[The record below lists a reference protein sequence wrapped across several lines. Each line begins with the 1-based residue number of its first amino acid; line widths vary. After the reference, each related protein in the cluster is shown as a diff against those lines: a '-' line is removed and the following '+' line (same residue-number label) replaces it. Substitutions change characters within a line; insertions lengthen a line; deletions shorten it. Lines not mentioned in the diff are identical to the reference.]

1 MKYGRSARGDR
12 AADHPGAGE
21 VRSFS
26 GFGNIELHIEELV
39 LEGFAPHQRYEIAE
53 ALRARLGE
61 VLAERGVPAS
71 LASVSA
77 IDAGSISF
85 GGATRTGTAA
95 ADAIY
100 GTFARGSEGS
110 KR

>member
-1 MKYGRSARGDR
+1 
-12 AADHPGAGE
+12 
-21 VRSFS
+21 V
-26 GFGNIELHIEELV
+26 NIELHIEELV
-39 LEGFAPHQRYEIAE
+39 LDGFEPHQRYEIAE

-61 VLAERGVPAS
+61 VLAERGVPPS
-71 LASVSA
+71 LADVPA

-100 GTFARGSEGS
+100 GAFGRGADRNGP
-110 KR
+110 

>member
-1 MKYGRSARGDR
+1 
-12 AADHPGAGE
+12 
-21 VRSFS
+21 V
-26 GFGNIELHIEELV
+26 NIELHIEELV
-39 LEGFAPHQRYEIAE
+39 LDGFEPHQRHEIAE

-61 VLAERGVPAS
+61 VLVERGLPPS
-71 LASVSA
+71 LADTGA

-100 GTFARGSEGS
+100 RGFGGE
-110 KR
+110 